1 MPAARRLWRY
11 ISAWHDG
18 DYEFDGINGRI
29 GIVDSERIVVLV
41 NQCQPFFDVFESD
54 ARSTRPGFF
63 VTAVADDGRYR
74 IIPVADSD
82 LDERGVV
89 ITYSVL
95 ERVFDE
101 CDQQQGRDGHFIR
114 DRVRIVE
121 TDVDA
126 AVVADAHQLDVVLD
140 ELDVLFERYGF
151 AARFVENV
159 PHHLGQFDDGAFRV
173 FGIYVDQGV
182 DIVERIHEE
191 MGVDLVSQIIHFRL
205 QVLTF

>member
-1 MPAARRLWRY
+1 M
-11 ISAWHDG
+11 
-18 DYEFDGINGRI
+18 
-29 GIVDSERIVVLV
+29 
-41 NQCQPFFDVFESD
+41 
-54 ARSTRPGFF
+54 
-63 VTAVADDGRYR
+63 TAVADDGRYR

-101 CDQQQGRDGHFIR
+101 YDQQQGRDGHFIR

-140 ELDVLFERYGF
+140 ELDVFFERYGF

-159 PHHLGQFDDGAFRV
+159 PHHLGQFDNSAFRI

-182 DIVERIHEE
+182 NIVERIHEE
-191 MGVDLVSQIIHFRL
+191 MGIDLVSQIIHFRL
-205 QVLTF
+205 QVLTFELLHLLFVAQGAVQQFDTHVQTRHEESQQDVPVDRQIGERRFAIQNVRLGVVRNVFS

>member
-101 CDQQQGRDGHFIR
+101 YDQQQGRDGHFIR

-140 ELDVLFERYGF
+140 ELDVFFERYGF

-159 PHHLGQFDDGAFRV
+159 PHHLGQFDNSAFRI

-182 DIVERIHEE
+182 NIVERIHEE
-191 MGVDLVSQIIHFRL
+191 MGD
-205 QVLTF
+205 

>member
-1 MPAARRLWRY
+1 M
-11 ISAWHDG
+11 
-18 DYEFDGINGRI
+18 
-29 GIVDSERIVVLV
+29 
-41 NQCQPFFDVFESD
+41 
-54 ARSTRPGFF
+54 
-63 VTAVADDGRYR
+63 TAVADDGRYR

-101 CDQQQGRDGHFIR
+101 YDQQQGRDGHFIR

-140 ELDVLFERYGF
+140 ELDVFLS
-151 AARFVENV
+151 
-159 PHHLGQFDDGAFRV
+159 D
-173 FGIYVDQGV
+173 
-182 DIVERIHEE
+182 
-191 MGVDLVSQIIHFRL
+191 MVSL
-205 QVLTF
+205 PDS